1 MKKSIKYFRP
11 LYVLLLLLVTFTVLA
26 IGLILSSSFH
36 SSSNTPI
43 LMLKLNTANDE
54 KTLYRK
60 LLVNGELDKGK
71 KFKVKNE
78 EIVDASDIFIDHVNR
93 KSNSIYLTVKK
104 HVLKDQFKKQ
114 VHNPIYDRMIKQV
127 VKEQQHPIFVFTMFK
142 TKNHYYA
149 YLALNAGIDD
159 TGTIY
164 RYSKKDKKMSGIGQT
179 SNDEHVVAIREITR

>member
-11 LYVLLLLLVTFTVLA
+11 LYVLLLLLVAFTVLA

-78 EIVDASDIFIDHVNR
+78 EM
-93 KSNSIYLTVKK
+93 
-104 HVLKDQFKKQ
+104 Q
-114 VHNPIYDRMIKQV
+114 VIS
-127 VKEQQHPIFVFTMFK
+127 
-142 TKNHYYA
+142 
-149 YLALNAGIDD
+149 L
-159 TGTIY
+159 
-164 RYSKKDKKMSGIGQT
+164 
-179 SNDEHVVAIREITR
+179 

>member
-1 MKKSIKYFRP
+1 MF
-11 LYVLLLLLVTFTVLA
+11 
-26 IGLILSSSFH
+26 
-36 SSSNTPI
+36 
-43 LMLKLNTANDE
+43 KLNTANDE

-149 YLALNAGIDD
+149 YLALNAGIYD

>member
-1 MKKSIKYFRP
+1 MKKSIKYFKP
-11 LYVLLLLLVTFTVLA
+11 LNVLLLLLVAFTVLA
-26 IGLILSSSFH
+26 LGLILSSFH
-36 SSSNTPI
+36 SSSNTSI
-43 LMLKLNTANDE
+43 LMFKLNTANDE

-71 KFKVKNE
+71 NE

-93 KSNSIYLTVKK
+93 KSNSIYLIVKK

-179 SNDEHVVAIREITR
+179 SNDEHVAAIREITR

>member
-1 MKKSIKYFRP
+1 MKKSIKYFKP
-11 LYVLLLLLVTFTVLA
+11 LYVLLLLLVAFTVLA

-78 EIVDASDIFIDHVNR
+78 EIVDASDIFVDHVN
-93 KSNSIYLTVKK
+93 
-104 HVLKDQFKKQ
+104 
-114 VHNPIYDRMIKQV
+114 
-127 VKEQQHPIFVFTMFK
+127 
-142 TKNHYYA
+142 
-149 YLALNAGIDD
+149 
-159 TGTIY
+159 
-164 RYSKKDKKMSGIGQT
+164 
-179 SNDEHVVAIREITR
+179 

>member
-1 MKKSIKYFRP
+1 MKKSIKYFKP
-11 LYVLLLLLVTFTVLA
+11 LNVLLLLLVAFTVLA
-26 IGLILSSSFH
+26 LGLILSSFH
-36 SSSNTPI
+36 SSSNTSI
-43 LMLKLNTANDE
+43 LMFKLNTANDE

-114 VHNPIYDRMIKQV
+114 VRNPIYNRMIKQV
-127 VKEQQHPIFVFTMFK
+127 VKEQQHLIFVFTMFK

-149 YLALNAGIDD
+149 YLALNVGIDD